1 MIRISIPF
9 LFMIYD
15 SSSIPISDFCLC
27 SYFRIFYIF
36 TNLLYTKNLTNLT
49 NLTILQILQP
59 YNLFVDECR
68 TMCRHISY
76 DLLTPGVAAA
86 PRHRMVE
93 IPQRRGTVC
102 SHSKPAET
110 QTGRNPASTQRRV
123 PINPASL
130 RTSILTSTLAHTTI
144 PEPNSMK
151 KPWVTTMCGPGFYY
165 VSSFTLQE
173 PRQQAEQSHGRH
185 AHHHAW

>member
-15 SSSIPISDFCLC
+15 SSSIPISDFCIC
-27 SYFRIFYIF
+27 SYFRIFHIF

-76 DLLTPGVAAA
+76 SLLTLGVAAA
-86 PRHRMVE
+86 PRYSL
-93 IPQRRGTVC
+93 Q
-102 SHSKPAET
+102 SF
-110 QTGRNPASTQRRV
+110 QASRDTDWQKSSV
-123 PINPASL
+123 AAAPSTYQSSL
-130 RTSILTSTLAHTTI
+130 TAYQRTSILASTPAHTTI

-151 KPWVTTMCGPGFYY
+151 KPWVTTMCGPGLLLCQQLY
-165 VSSFTLQE
+165 SSGASST
-173 PRQQAEQSHGRH
+173 G
-185 AHHHAW
+185 

>member
-15 SSSIPISDFCLC
+15 SSSIPISDFCIC
-27 SYFRIFYIF
+27 SYFRIFHIF
-36 TNLLYTKNLTNLT
+36 TNPLYTKNLTNLT

-86 PRHRMVE
+86 PRYRSVE
-93 IPQRRGTVC
+93 SRGRR
-102 SHSKPAET
+102 SA
-110 QTGRNPASTQRRV
+110 ASQH
-123 PINPASL
+123 ASL
-130 RTSILTSTLAHTTI
+130 HSHTHTTN
-144 PEPNSMK
+144 PESTCMK
-151 KPWVTTMCGPGFYY
+151 KPWVTTMHGPGSLFY
-165 VSSFTLQE
+165 SST
-173 PRQQAEQSHGRH
+173 G
-185 AHHHAW
+185 

>member
-15 SSSIPISDFCLC
+15 SSSIPISDFCTC
-27 SYFRIFYIF
+27 SYFQIFHIF

-86 PRHRMVE
+86 PRHGRVE
-93 IPQRRGTVC
+93 TQRRRSAEVPFVVTPA
-102 SHSKPAET
+102 SPHHSVLAST
-110 QTGRNPASTQRRV
+110 PAST
-123 PINPASL
+123 P
-130 RTSILTSTLAHTTI
+130 AHTTI

-151 KPWVTTMCGPGFYY
+151 KPWVAALCDPGFYY
-165 VSSFTLQE
+165 VSSLTLQE
-173 PRQQAEQSHGRH
+173 PRQPAEQSHGRH
-185 AHHHAW
+185 AHGRHAHYHAW

>member
-15 SSSIPISDFCLC
+15 SSSIPISDFCIC
-27 SYFRIFYIF
+27 SYFRIFHIF

-86 PRHRMVE
+86 PRCGMVE
-93 IPQRRGTVC
+93 IQPHLSTSGSQSSVAAAPSTYQPSLTTRQHT
-102 SHSKPAET
+102 SLHSRPHNKP
-110 QTGRNPASTQRRV
+110 
-123 PINPASL
+123 
-130 RTSILTSTLAHTTI
+130 
-144 PEPNSMK
+144 
-151 KPWVTTMCGPGFYY
+151 
-165 VSSFTLQE
+165 
-173 PRQQAEQSHGRH
+173 
-185 AHHHAW
+185 

>member
-15 SSSIPISDFCLC
+15 SSSIPISDFCIC
-27 SYFRIFYIF
+27 SYFRIFHIF

-76 DLLTPGVAAA
+76 DLLMPGVAAA
-86 PRHRMVE
+86 PRCRTVE
-93 IPQRRGTVC
+93 IQ
-102 SHSKPAET
+102 
-110 QTGRNPASTQRRV
+110 
-123 PINPASL
+123 
-130 RTSILTSTLAHTTI
+130 AH
-144 PEPNSMK
+144 
-151 KPWVTTMCGPGFYY
+151 WG
-165 VSSFTLQE
+165 
-173 PRQQAEQSHGRH
+173 AEQ
-185 AHHHAW
+185 

>member
-15 SSSIPISDFCLC
+15 SSSIPISDFCIC
-27 SYFRIFYIF
+27 SYFRIFHIF

-86 PRHRMVE
+86 PRYRLVE
-93 IPQRRGTVC
+93 IQGSR
-102 SHSKPAET
+102 SAET
-110 QTGRNPASTQRRV
+110 WKGRNPGSPRHRI
-123 PINPASL
+123 PINPGSPRHRIPASPHH
-130 RTSILTSTLAHTTI
+130 SVPASTPAHTTI
-144 PEPNSMK
+144 PESQSMK
-151 KPWVTTMCGPGFYY
+151 KPWVTAMHGPGFLFY
-165 VSSFTLQE
+165 SS
-173 PRQQAEQSHGRH
+173 SG
-185 AHHHAW
+185 

>member
-15 SSSIPISDFCLC
+15 SSSIPISDFCIC
-27 SYFRIFYIF
+27 SYFRIFHIF

-86 PRHRMVE
+86 PRHGRVE
-93 IPQRRGTVC
+93 TQARRGTVC
-102 SHSKPAET
+102 SQSGVAAAPRYRLVEI
-110 QTGRNPASTQRRV
+110 TGSPRRRV
-123 PINPASL
+123 PAVKPHHITAYQPPHQH
-130 RTSILTSTLAHTTI
+130 TQQILNQH
-144 PEPNSMK
+144 
-151 KPWVTTMCGPGFYY
+151 V
-165 VSSFTLQE
+165 
-173 PRQQAEQSHGRH
+173 
-185 AHHHAW
+185 

>member
-15 SSSIPISDFCLC
+15 SSSIPISDFCIC
-27 SYFRIFYIF
+27 SYFRIFHIF

-76 DLLTPGVAAA
+76 DLLTPGAAAAPRYGTVEIQPRLGTSGSQSRVAAA
-86 PRHRMVE
+86 PKYIR
-93 IPQRRGTVC
+93 
-102 SHSKPAET
+102 
-110 QTGRNPASTQRRV
+110 
-123 PINPASL
+123 
-130 RTSILTSTLAHTTI
+130 
-144 PEPNSMK
+144 
-151 KPWVTTMCGPGFYY
+151 
-165 VSSFTLQE
+165 
-173 PRQQAEQSHGRH
+173 
-185 AHHHAW
+185 

>member
-1 MIRISIPF
+1 MNITDYISIDIFIYDYYSISRFMIRISIPF

-15 SSSIPISDFCLC
+15 SSSIPISDFCIC
-27 SYFRIFYIF
+27 SYFRIFHIF

-86 PRHRMVE
+86 PRH
-93 IPQRRGTVC
+93 GTVESWASPQLWGTEQQKS
-102 SHSKPAET
+102 SHDEVH
-110 QTGRNPASTQRRV
+110 R
-123 PINPASL
+123 
-130 RTSILTSTLAHTTI
+130 
-144 PEPNSMK
+144 
-151 KPWVTTMCGPGFYY
+151 
-165 VSSFTLQE
+165 
-173 PRQQAEQSHGRH
+173 
-185 AHHHAW
+185 

>member
-15 SSSIPISDFCLC
+15 SSSIPISDLCIC
-27 SYFRIFYIF
+27 SYFRIFHIF

-86 PRHRMVE
+86 PRYRTVE
-93 IPQRRGTVC
+93 IQGRR
-102 SHSKPAET
+102 SAET
-110 QTGRNPASTQRRV
+110 WKCRNSASPRRRNTAHQPHLTPTQQ
-123 PINPASL
+123 
-130 RTSILTSTLAHTTI
+130 ILNQH
-144 PEPNSMK
+144 
-151 KPWVTTMCGPGFYY
+151 V
-165 VSSFTLQE
+165 
-173 PRQQAEQSHGRH
+173 
-185 AHHHAW
+185 

>member
-15 SSSIPISDFCLC
+15 SSSIPISDFCIC
-27 SYFRIFYIF
+27 SYFRIFHIF

-86 PRHRMVE
+86 PRYNG
-93 IPQRRGTVC
+93 QSFQARRGTVC
-102 SHSKPAET
+102 SHSKPAAV
-110 QTGRNPASTQRRV
+110 QNGRNPATLMHIRQSIQGRRSAEV
-123 PINPASL
+123 QNSRNSGSPRRRN
-130 RTSILTSTLAHTTI
+130 TAHQLHSRPHNIT
-144 PEPNSMK
+144 
-151 KPWVTTMCGPGFYY
+151 
-165 VSSFTLQE
+165 
-173 PRQQAEQSHGRH
+173 
-185 AHHHAW
+185 

>member
-15 SSSIPISDFCLC
+15 SSSIPISDFCIC
-27 SYFRIFYIF
+27 SYFRIFHIF

-86 PRHRMVE
+86 PRHGIVE
-93 IPQRRGTVC
+93 TRASPQRRGTVC
-102 SHSKPAET
+102 NRSGVAASPKHSP
-110 QTGRNPASTQRRV
+110 PAST
-123 PINPASL
+123 P
-130 RTSILTSTLAHTTI
+130 AHTTI

-151 KPWVTTMCGPGFYY
+151 KPWVAQRTCGPGF
-165 VSSFTLQE
+165 LLCL
-173 PRQQAEQSHGRH
+173 
-185 AHHHAW
+185 

>member
-15 SSSIPISDFCLC
+15 SSSIPISDFCIC
-27 SYFRIFYIF
+27 SYFRIFHIF

-76 DLLTPGVAAA
+76 DLLMPGVAAA
-86 PRHRMVE
+86 PRHGTVE
-93 IPQRRGTVC
+93 IQARRD
-102 SHSKPAET
+102 
-110 QTGRNPASTQRRV
+110 
-123 PINPASL
+123 
-130 RTSILTSTLAHTTI
+130 
-144 PEPNSMK
+144 M
-151 KPWVTTMCGPGFYY
+151 
-165 VSSFTLQE
+165 
-173 PRQQAEQSHGRH
+173 EQ
-185 AHHHAW
+185 

>member
-15 SSSIPISDFCLC
+15 SSSIPISDFCIC
-27 SYFRIFYIF
+27 SYFRIFHIF

-86 PRHRMVE
+86 PRYGRVESQGRRSAETHRLVE
-93 IPQRRGTVC
+93 IQARRIAEYLSIQGRRV
-102 SHSKPAET
+102 AET
-110 QTGRNPASTQRRV
+110 QRTGLTTCSHNNP
-123 PINPASL
+123 
-130 RTSILTSTLAHTTI
+130 
-144 PEPNSMK
+144 
-151 KPWVTTMCGPGFYY
+151 
-165 VSSFTLQE
+165 
-173 PRQQAEQSHGRH
+173 
-185 AHHHAW
+185 

>member
-15 SSSIPISDFCLC
+15 SSSIPISDFCIC
-27 SYFRIFYIF
+27 SYFRIFHIF

-86 PRHRMVE
+86 LRHGRVE
-93 IPQRRGTVC
+93 TKASPQRRGTSGSQSRLAAAPNAHLLGSPQRCV
-102 SHSKPAET
+102 
-110 QTGRNPASTQRRV
+110 PAST
-123 PINPASL
+123 
-130 RTSILTSTLAHTTI
+130 LARTTI

-151 KPWVTTMCGPGFYY
+151 KPWVTTMHGPGSLFY
-165 VSSFTLQE
+165 SSSGWTVT
-173 PRQQAEQSHGRH
+173 
-185 AHHHAW
+185 W

>member
-15 SSSIPISDFCLC
+15 SSSIPISDFCIC
-27 SYFRIFYIF
+27 SYFRIFHIF

-86 PRHRMVE
+86 LRYRTVE
-93 IPQRRGTVC
+93 ITGSPRRRMPTSQARRVAA
-102 SHSKPAET
+102 SPHHSVL
-110 QTGRNPASTQRRV
+110 AST
-123 PINPASL
+123 P
-130 RTSILTSTLAHTTI
+130 AHTTI

-151 KPWVTTMCGPGFYY
+151 KPWVTQCCGPGSYY
-165 VSSFTLQE
+165 VSSLTLQE
-173 PRQQAEQSHGRH
+173 PHRPAEQSHGRH

>member
-15 SSSIPISDFCLC
+15 SSSIPISDFCIC
-27 SYFRIFYIF
+27 SYFRIFHIF

-86 PRHRMVE
+86 PRYRMVE
-93 IPQRRGTVC
+93 IQGHRVAASQHTRL
-102 SHSKPAET
+102 HSRPHN
-110 QTGRNPASTQRRV
+110 NPW
-123 PINPASL
+123 I
-130 RTSILTSTLAHTTI
+130 
-144 PEPNSMK
+144 E
-151 KPWVTTMCGPGFYY
+151 
-165 VSSFTLQE
+165 
-173 PRQQAEQSHGRH
+173 
-185 AHHHAW
+185 

>member
-15 SSSIPISDFCLC
+15 SSSIPISDFCIC
-27 SYFRIFYIF
+27 SYFRIFHIF

-86 PRHRMVE
+86 PRYRMVE
-93 IPQRRGTVC
+93 IQARRGIDSSQSSVVASQNAHLPGSPHRWNTAYQ
-102 SHSKPAET
+102 PPLPPT
-110 QTGRNPASTQRRV
+110 QQSLNRIAWRNPGSRLCMTQ
-123 PINPASL
+123 
-130 RTSILTSTLAHTTI
+130 
-144 PEPNSMK
+144 
-151 KPWVTTMCGPGFYY
+151 GFY
-165 VSSFTLQE
+165 FTH
-173 PRQQAEQSHGRH
+173 QAAELPPGR
-185 AHHHAW
+185 